1 MGFARFVYLGED
13 RNYNSEFENNF
24 ELVRTKPGRLPIA
37 VYLGRFCDYPD
48 CDLYECRNDSDCDVD
63 EVEIGRCGI
72 GSQWGTPWLYI
83 ADFEI
88 AKPYRRKGHG
98 IAFFDEVKDFAKRHG
113 FSYIWLRPKGDDDA
127 AYAFWQNLGG
137 VHIDVEDYD
146 EFVPEELAGSDKRR
160 SFVFDLRVTD
170 GTEED

>member
-24 ELVRTKPGRLPIA
+24 ELARTKSGRLPAA
-37 VYLGRFCDYPD
+37 VYLGRFCNYSD
-48 CDLYECRNDSDCDVD
+48 CDLHECINDSDCDVD

-88 AKPYRRKGHG
+88 AKPYRRKGLG
-98 IAFFDEVKDFAKRHG
+98 TAFFDEVKDFAKRHG
-113 FSYIWLRPKGDDDA
+113 FSYIWLRPKADDDV
-127 AYAFWQNLGG
+127 AYAFWRNLGG
-137 VHIDVEDYD
+137 VSVGTVDDVKLA
-146 EFVPEELAGSDKRR
+146 PRELVHSKEHR

-170 GTEED
+170 GMEED